1 MALTRADALT
11 GKKIQREY
19 FSDFTT
25 SFAKTPFGNQLAK
38 VTNEQAVNQSIKNL
52 VRTNLGERLFQ
63 PMVGSDVLASLFET
77 KTAEA
82 VGLLEL
88 FIENTIRN
96 NEPRVN
102 KLEVFID
109 LESIDE
115 NSVEITLLYNLINN
129 PEEIT
134 LTMLLKRVR

>member
-11 GKKIQREY
+11 GKKIQKEY
-19 FSDFTT
+19 YSDFLT

-38 VTNEQAVNQSIKNL
+38 VTNEQSVNQSIRNL
-52 VRTNLGERLFQ
+52 IRTNLGERLFQ
-63 PMVGSDVLASLFET
+63 PLVGSDVMATLFENNT
-77 KTAEA
+77 PESLTM
-82 VGLLEL
+82 LEM

-102 KLEVFID
+102 SLQTFVNTET
-109 LESIDE
+109 LDE
-115 NSVEITLLYNLINN
+115 NSVEITLIYNLINN

-134 LTMLLKRVR
+134 LNILLKRVR

>member
-1 MALTRADALT
+1 MALTRADTLT

-19 FSDFTT
+19 YSDFLT

-38 VTNEQAVNQSIKNL
+38 VTNEQSVNQSIKNL
-52 VRTNLGERLFQ
+52 IRTNLGERLFQ
-63 PMVGSDVLASLFET
+63 PLVGSDVTSMLFDNKTPESLNM
-77 KTAEA
+77 
-82 VGLLEL
+82 LEM

-102 KLEVFID
+102 SLQILID
-109 LESIDE
+109 EESYDE
-115 NSVEITLLYNLINN
+115 NSIEITLIYNLINN

-134 LTMLLKRVR
+134 LNILLKRVR